1 MKRWTIRTL
10 RDWLHEEFGIVKS
23 VQMLR
28 RALHR
33 LGWSFKKARKILA
46 KASTEKRKKYL
57 EETLLPLLSESAEGK
72 RTLIF
77 VDEAHVHQDADL
89 GYGWAP
95 IEQRLYAPTISP
107 GLFSKKTFYGFYLLE
122 KTQVHI
128 WHADRANGETT
139 INMLEKLSA
148 IEPGPKPTLIWDG
161 APAHRSLKAR
171 EKAEELG
178 FEIVRL
184 PGYSPDLMPVEEL
197 WKWLREE
204 VTYNDCPI
212 SLEQLVERVEA
223 FEKRICEQPEL
234 IAQRLQVRTCLKSEE
249 EELRFSE

>member
-1 MKRWTIRTL
+1 M
-10 RDWLHEEFGIVKS
+10 HEEFGIVKS
-23 VQMLR
+23 IQMLR
-28 RALHR
+28 RALHL

-46 KASTEKRKKYL
+46 KASTEKRRQYL
-57 EETLLPLLSESAEGK
+57 EETLLPLLNESANGQ

-107 GLFSKKTFYGFYLLE
+107 GLFSKKTFYGFYILE
-122 KTQVHI
+122 KAQVHI
-128 WHADRANGETT
+128 WPADRANGETT
-139 INMLEKLSA
+139 IDMLKKLNA
-148 IEPGPKPTLIWDG
+148 VDPGPKPTLIWDG

-204 VTYNDCPI
+204 VTYNDCPL
-212 SLEQLVERVEA
+212 SLEQLVERVEV
-223 FEKRICEQPEL
+223 FEKRICEQPAL
-234 IAQRLQVRTCLKSEE
+234 VAQRLHVRTRLKSEE
-249 EELRFSE
+249 EKLRFSE